1 MNVSR
6 YFVTAA
12 ACLLIL
18 SGCGAGR
25 PGSTT
30 TSTPISKQSPSSGE
44 KPPSSGPTLGPG
56 EFTDAMGLP
65 FPVPSTQANP
75 ILSVDRKTAWGD
87 KLTIT
92 EIPASIDADHVLILK
107 AVSEDGGTIAGLG
120 VPRSVSSS
128 DQYKVVLMDVASKR
142 ITEIDTIPHGNVST
156 SYSQGEWARIEIA
169 LDEQWL
175 LWLVNDVIQVYNM
188 STQARLQV
196 RSSNTRWVETY
207 VPPQRAIAVD
217 DGVVVWTEAAE
228 EDSEPGRIAT
238 VVKSADLATGEVSI
252 IGKHGAYPAISGPT
266 VAWIEPNLAAQDDDL
281 VPSKVV
287 VRDLKVE
294 GKQALEGFGRL
305 TMIAIHGD
313 AVAYTG
319 WLRFGGKAELVNLS
333 QTRKQV
339 IGPDQ
344 NAEPD
349 RITLNDRLV
358 AMTSD
363 RGGVQVWD
371 RKLGHLVNL
380 GGYSDHTGAGMIN
393 GNALAWQSAPDY
405 QSWIEYQSSKTL
417 PKNMSIFV
425 MDASQL
431 P

>member
-12 ACLLIL
+12 ACLLVL
-18 SGCGAGR
+18 SGCGAG
-25 PGSTT
+25 PSGSTT

-44 KPPSSGPTLGPG
+44 KPPSSGPILGPG
-56 EFTDAMGLP
+56 EFTDARGLP

-75 ILSVDRKTAWGD
+75 ILLVDRKTAWGD

-92 EIPASIDADHVLILK
+92 EIPASIDADHALVLK
-107 AVSEDGGTIAGLG
+107 AVSEDGGTIAGLV
-120 VPRSVSSS
+120 VPRSLSSES
-128 DQYKVVLMDVASKR
+128 EYKLVLMDVATKQ
-142 ITEIDTIPHGNVST
+142 ITEV
-156 SYSQGEWARIEIA
+156 ERIRSSLKEPWMMTEVA
-169 LDEQWL
+169 LDGQWL
-175 LWLVNDVIQVYNM
+175 LWRVNSVMQVYNI
-188 STQARLQV
+188 STQAHSQIKP
-196 RSSNTRWVETY
+196 SNTRWVETY

-252 IGKHGAYPAISGPT
+252 IGKHGAYPATSGST

-344 NAEPD
+344 NADPD

-358 AMTSD
+358 AMTSYI
-363 RGGVQVWD
+363 GGVQVWD

-380 GGYSDHTGAGMIN
+380 GGHSDHTGAGMIN
-393 GNALAWQSAPDY
+393 GNALAWQSATDY
-405 QSWIEYQSSKTL
+405 QSWTEYQSSKTL

-425 MDASQL
+425 MDTSQL